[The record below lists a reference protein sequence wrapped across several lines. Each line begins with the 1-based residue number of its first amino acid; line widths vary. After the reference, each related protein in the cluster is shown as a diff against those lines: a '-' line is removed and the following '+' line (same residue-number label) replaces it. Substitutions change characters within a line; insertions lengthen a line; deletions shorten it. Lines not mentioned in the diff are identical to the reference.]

1 MQESDNNSNSLAI
14 YNVTH
19 KLPKNEQKHE
29 NNLKLHIW
37 KTEVYNVYV
46 QVDTRYRV
54 VLLKRPL
61 TIKTVQ
67 L

>member
-1 MQESDNNSNSLAI
+1 M
-14 YNVTH
+14 
-19 KLPKNEQKHE
+19 
-29 NNLKLHIW
+29 
-37 KTEVYNVYV
+37 YNVYV